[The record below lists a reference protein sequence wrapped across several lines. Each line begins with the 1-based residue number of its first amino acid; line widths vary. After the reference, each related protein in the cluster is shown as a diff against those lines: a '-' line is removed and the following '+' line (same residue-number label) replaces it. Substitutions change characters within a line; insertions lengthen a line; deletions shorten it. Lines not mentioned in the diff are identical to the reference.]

1 MARNEFF
8 EKSAQKREGLIVP
21 EMAVFLKN
29 DCKGGCWAVGET
41 EYGSKLEFLMV
52 HFSRR
57 VSEYMGGRIAQG
69 QIWLTP
75 VSGDVPQGIVY
86 YTLIKNSKSGR
97 SGSLKNLGCQ
107 VAIAQSQGYDPR
119 ELVWCPKFVK
129 KAAAIEDENGVVQNA
144 SWYVLDW
151 SFRECTA
158 EEEEVLDNT
167 VAIIQSPEQMEL
179 LFDMDLEAT
188 SICVDGMNQHEILA
202 ILNQKSQIALPVA
215 ETQTETET
223 TS

>member
-1 MARNEFF
+1 MARHQYF
-8 EKSAQKREGLIVP
+8 ESTPKNTGLVIP

-29 DCKGGCWAVGET
+29 DCKAGCWVVGET
-41 EYGSKLEFLMV
+41 EYGSKLEFLLV
-52 HFSRR
+52 RFSRR

-75 VSGDVPQGIVY
+75 VSGEVPKGIVY

-119 ELVWCPKFVK
+119 ELVWCAKFVK
-129 KAAAIEDENGVVQNA
+129 KSAAITDENGTVQNA

-151 SFRECTA
+151 SFRVCTA
-158 EEEEVLDNT
+158 EEEKVLDNT
-167 VAIIQSPEQMEL
+167 VAIIQDPNQMEL

-188 SICVDGMNQHEILA
+188 SICVDGMNQKEILQL
-202 ILNQKSQIALPVA
+202 LNQTSSMALPA
-215 ETQTETET
+215 AKD
-223 TS
+223 